1 MRRGT
6 AGVENLNLQLQGL
19 LNPGQVSS
27 AEINRHTHARPGGP
41 VFRVKDRVIQ
51 TINNYERE
59 VFNGDPGF
67 VTDVRPS
74 ERSLTVEF
82 PETDFFKVKAG
93 KRLFYL
99 LSSSASSGFCTQCI
113 PVLHLISKH

>member
-19 LNPGQVSS
+19 LNPGQASS
-27 AEINRHTHARPGGP
+27 AEVTRHTHARAGGP
-41 VFRVKDRVIQ
+41 VFRVGDRVIQ

-67 VTDVRPS
+67 VIDVRPS

-82 PETDFFKVKAG
+82 PETDFFRLKAG
-93 KRLFYL
+93 KRSSYPLHGIAGTKLLYL
-99 LSSSASSGFCTQCI
+99 GGSQLS
-113 PVLHLISKH
+113 K